1 MQDEQSRSRAD
12 DILSQIDI
20 MLPSQ
25 YFATVGSSGL
35 SGEQRLMLAVLID
48 AINVL
53 QSWKGTGSPRKRHNF
68 AEAVQWVN
76 TRGTHHPFS
85 FDSVCDAL
93 ELDRQVLRS
102 RLHGLT
108 ARPAN
113 SARRPAL
120 GHLRIKELSRRQQMT
135 ANRPRRRERV
145 PRGLTGSTEI
155 TPESSTRCEL
165 QTELEQDCT
174 DETSGGLAAL
184 GNLSTDRAIGD
195 SVSW

>member
-93 ELDRQVLRS
+93 ELDRQLLRS

-108 ARPAN
+108 GRPAN
-113 SARRPAL
+113 SARRPTL
-120 GHLRIKELSRRQQMT
+120 GHLRLKELSRGQHIT
-135 ANRPRRRERV
+135 AIRPHRRERV
-145 PRGLTGSTEI
+145 SGAMDGLN
-155 TPESSTRCEL
+155 EL
-165 QTELEQDCT
+165 RAPSAQSPFQSVPDPDCT
-174 DETSGGLAAL
+174 EEIRARLATVA
-184 GNLSTDRAIGD
+184 NLPTEMTTGE
-195 SVSW
+195 SVNW

>member
-25 YFATVGSSGL
+25 YFATVGSAGL

-93 ELDRQVLRS
+93 EIDSALVRS
-102 RLHGLT
+102 RLSGLT
-108 ARPAN
+108 VRPAN

-120 GHLRIKELSRRQQMT
+120 GHLRIKELSRRQHMT
-135 ANRPRRRERV
+135 ANKPRRRERI
-145 PRGLTGSTEI
+145 PRVSTGSTDL
-155 TPESSTRCEL
+155 TVPSARSLAQPEPDQDRTAEASS
-165 QTELEQDCT
+165 
-174 DETSGGLAAL
+174 GLAAFVS
-184 GNLSTDRAIGD
+184 LSSGTAIGAG
-195 SVSW
+195 VSW